1 MFAALP
7 LHDATLKGVHFS
19 WADGRCVLE
28 MATVELGVRELIFS
42 GVTELHAPRLLPWGP
57 SVSVNATRQH
67 GTGAFEVELQSG
79 DILKIR
85 ASGWQFGAEC
95 SA

>member
-1 MFAALP
+1 MFDTLP
-7 LHDATLKGVHFS
+7 LHDATLKGVHFA

-28 MATVELGVRELIFS
+28 LATVEFGVRELVFS

-57 SVSVNATRQH
+57 SVSVNATRQQGA
-67 GTGAFEVELQSG
+67 GTFEVELQSG
-79 DILKIR
+79 DTLKVQ
-85 ASGWQFGAEC
+85 ASGWQFGAER